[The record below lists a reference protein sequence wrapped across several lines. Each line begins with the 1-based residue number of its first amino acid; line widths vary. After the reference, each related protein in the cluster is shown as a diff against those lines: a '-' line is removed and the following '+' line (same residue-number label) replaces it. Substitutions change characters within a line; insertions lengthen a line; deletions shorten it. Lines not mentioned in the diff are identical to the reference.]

1 MSLPKL
7 GSGGRFAAGVAKL
20 SGEPGVRNPA
30 ALEASFGRK
39 KYGAKKMGAMAAAG
53 RKRGAISQHFGGM

>member
-7 GSGGRFAAGVAKL
+7 GSGGRFAALEEKV
-20 SGEPGVRNPA
+20 SSEPGVRNPG
-30 ALEASFGRK
+30 ALVASFGRK